1 MKTYK
6 SDMPEITLKYKSGN
20 YNKTKISSSLD
31 AYNVL
36 MKIYDDDTLDYK
48 ETAYA
53 LFLDKANKTIGWLKI
68 SDGGTSAT
76 IVDPKIIFVTA
87 LKCNASGIILSHN
100 HPSGQ
105 MKASYEDK
113 NITDK
118 IVSVGNLL
126 GVNILDH
133 LIIARFGYLS
143 MCDEGLM

>member
-6 SDMPEITLKYKSGN
+6 SDMPEITLKYKAGN

-36 MKIYDDDTLDYK
+36 MNIYDDDTLDYK

-68 SDGGTSAT
+68 SEGGTSAT

-87 LKCNASGIILSHN
+87 LNCNASGIILSHN
-100 HPSGQ
+100 HPSGR
-105 MKASYEDK
+105 MKASEEDLR
-113 NITDK
+113 ITDK
-118 IVSVGNLL
+118 IISIGKLL
-126 GVNILDH
+126 GVIVLDH
-133 LIIARFGYLS
+133 LIVARFEYLS

>member
-36 MKIYDDDTLDYK
+36 MQIYDDDTLDFK

-68 SDGGTSAT
+68 SEGGTSAT

-118 IVSVGNLL
+118 IVSVGKLL

-133 LIIARFGYLS
+133 LIIDRFGYLS
-143 MCDEGLM
+143 LCDEG

>member
-1 MKTYK
+1 
-6 SDMPEITLKYKSGN
+6 
-20 YNKTKISSSLD
+20 
-31 AYNVL
+31 

-68 SDGGTSAT
+68 SEGGTSAT

-113 NITDK
+113 NITEK
-118 IVSVGNLL
+118 
-126 GVNILDH
+126 
-133 LIIARFGYLS
+133 
-143 MCDEGLM
+143 